1 MNDLKFRSRI
11 HVHDDAATTA
21 SSCAASFELSSCTSV
36 CLSVCVPVSGSAD
49 TLDDVAEILYIFPK
63 QINSFGPQRTLHK
76 KAVCTSFLLS
86 NREGKNH

>member
-21 SSCAASFELSSCTSV
+21 SSFAASFELSSC
-36 CLSVCVPVSGSAD
+36 LSVCVPASGSAD